1 LTSFLSNICLL
12 TQNYIKNP
20 DITVEEYIKEK
31 IAKFGENI
39 KVRRFVR
46 FELGEDESN

>member
-1 LTSFLSNICLL
+1 L